1 MKIAGNYSQIENA
14 PEHLAFQQNWT
25 NFMKWSP
32 SFCLFRCARDLSFLL
47 FVSSPT
53 ICLVQCTECDV
64 LVSEISVIL
73 FLKGSWYVKIWNQ
86 SIGKG
91 LDKFGTEKVSEPGKK
106 KLQKKSL
113 NSSRQMFGILK
124 VFELAAKKSWNRYQK
139 SLWTGFLGAVT
150 HWSRTHPMG
159 IYCKNWIS
167 YKTPCYGVSLGYPID
182 SLYCDVSL
190 VCYGNMM
197 LTGVMVLAWV
207 LVQPDLCI

>member
-1 MKIAGNYSQIENA
+1 MATIEIPQLLLTLYILIQITYIYVDDNNFSNEDCR
-14 PEHLAFQQNWT
+14 ELLTNWKCSRT
-25 NFMKWSP
+25 FGISTKLDKFHEVKSLFL

-106 KLQKKSL
+106 KVTEK
-113 NSSRQMFGILK
+113 N
-124 VFELAAKKSWNRYQK
+124 
-139 SLWTGFLGAVT
+139 LWIVLGK
-150 HWSRTHPMG
+150 
-159 IYCKNWIS
+159 C
-167 YKTPCYGVSLGYPID
+167 
-182 SLYCDVSL
+182 L
-190 VCYGNMM
+190 VY
-197 LTGVMVLAWV
+197 
-207 LVQPDLCI
+207 